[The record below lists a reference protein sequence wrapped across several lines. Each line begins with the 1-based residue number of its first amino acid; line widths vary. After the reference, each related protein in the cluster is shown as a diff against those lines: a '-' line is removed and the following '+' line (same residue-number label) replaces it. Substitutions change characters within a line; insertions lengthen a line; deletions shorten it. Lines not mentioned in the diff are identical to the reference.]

1 MRLSLI
7 RTALSHGFPLILVG
21 TAVYVTV
28 RILRRKKQE
37 TKPTRLQEILWFVFA
52 LYILTLLSVTVVPSW
67 RFMPDENGNTRLYV
81 FTSMEKPHVNMVP
94 FRSIR
99 QFLTGDDSRVD
110 DFREAGVF
118 NCIGNALLYLPFGLL
133 GIIAFGDTKK
143 IIRKILLAGLLL
155 CLLIETLQYFVG
167 RSPDVDDVILNMAG
181 LAIGVAIGMLG
192 KRCFRK
198 KTVNK

>member
-1 MRLSLI
+1 MRFNLI

-81 FTSMEKPHVNMVP
+81 FTSMEKPHVNLVP

-143 IIRKILLAGLLL
+143 TIRKILLAGLLL

-181 LAIGVAIGMLG
+181 LAIGVAIGILG

>member
-37 TKPTRLQEILWFVFA
+37 EKPARMQELLWFVFV
-52 LYILTLLSVTVVPSW
+52 LYILTLLSVTVVPAW

-81 FTSMEKPHVNMVP
+81 FTSMEKPHVNLVP
-94 FRSIR
+94 FRSIG

-110 DFREAGVF
+110 DFRTAGVF
-118 NCIGNALLYLPFGLL
+118 NCIGNALLFLPFGLL

-143 IIRKILLAGLLL
+143 SIRKILLSGLGL

-167 RSPDVDDVILNMAG
+167 RSPDIDDVILNLAG
-181 LAIGVAIGMLG
+181 LTLGVVLGMAA
-192 KRCFRK
+192 RRIFRK
-198 KTVNK
+198 KTIN